1 MKSIGLK
8 LVECWRFAKRIYA
21 AWGIYFTMAAK
32 AAMAFCAFFTLNE
45 YFPGRPFLLR
55 IIVVIAI
62 SLLCSVLPWKY
73 LSFMAA
79 VWLLAQLSALSLEA
93 TAFCFVVLLILAL
106 LRYLMLPGSGL
117 VLVLL
122 PLLFLWKVPFLV
134 PLVVGVTG
142 VLSGFV
148 SVGSGVIIYYL
159 LRLMAENLDYLSMPE
174 GDTLVH
180 RLLFL
185 LKGLAEHKE
194 MMPVLLCFCL
204 TTLVV
209 FFISRVKADYAPQ
222 IAVGFGALLNP
233 ILLAATF
240 DFLRQPPAPESL
252 IWGSLIALPVAL
264 AVSFLHRFLNYAK
277 TENVQFEDD
286 EYYYYVKAVPKMPLS
301 SREERGLRTESRTHA
316 DSAEYQENKEDAS
329 HA

>member
-1 MKSIGLK
+1 MRNIGEK
-8 LVECWRFAKRIYA
+8 LIECWRWAKRFYG
-21 AWGIYFTMAAK
+21 AWGVYLTMAAK
-32 AAMAFCAFFTLNE
+32 AVIAFCALFTLNE

-55 IIVVIAI
+55 FIVVIAI

-73 LSFMAA
+73 LSFLAA

-93 TAFCFVVLLILAL
+93 AGFCFVILLILAL

-142 VLSGFV
+142 VLSGFI
-148 SVGSGVIIYYL
+148 SVGSGVILYYL
-159 LRLMAENLDYLSMPE
+159 LRLMAENLEYLSAPE

-185 LKGLAEHKE
+185 LKGMAEHKE

-204 TTLVV
+204 TTLLV
-209 FFISRVKADYAPQ
+209 FLISRIKADYAPQ
-222 IAVGFGALLNP
+222 IAVCFGALLNP

-240 DFLRQPPAPESL
+240 DFLRRPPAPESL
-252 IWGSLIALPVAL
+252 IWGSVAALPLAL
-264 AVSFLHRFLNYAK
+264 TVSFLHRFLNYAK
-277 TENVQFEDD
+277 TEQVQFEDD
-286 EYYYYVKAVPKMPLS
+286 EYYYYVKAVPKMALS
-301 SREERGLRTESRTHA
+301 AGEERSSGAQARPSVPP
-316 DSAEYQENKEDAS
+316 AEIQENKEDAS

>member
-1 MKSIGLK
+1 MRILGEK
-8 LVECWRFAKRIYA
+8 LLACWRLWKRFYA
-21 AWGIYFTMAAK
+21 AWGTYLTMVAK
-32 AAMAFCAFFTLNE
+32 AAVAFGAFMTLNHF
-45 YFPGRPFLLR
+45 FPGRPFLLR

-62 SLLCSVLPWKY
+62 SLLASVLPWKY
-73 LSFMAA
+73 LSFLAA

-93 TAFCFVVLLILAL
+93 TGFCLVVLLILAL

-122 PLLFLWKVPFLV
+122 PLLFLWRIPFLL

-148 SVGSGVIIYYL
+148 SVGSGVIIYYM
-159 LRLMAENLDYLSMPE
+159 LRLIAENLDYLSASN

-185 LKGLAEHKE
+185 VKGMAEHKQL
-194 MMPVLLCFCL
+194 MPVLFCFCL

-209 FFISRVKADYAPQ
+209 YLISRIKADYAPQ
-222 IAVGFGALLNP
+222 IAVAFGALLNP

-240 DFLRQPPAPESL
+240 DFLRRPVAPDSL
-252 IWGSLIALPVAL
+252 IWGSLLALPVAL
-264 AVSFLHRFLNYAK
+264 IVSFLHRFLNYAK
-277 TENVQFEDD
+277 TENVQF
-286 EYYYYVKAVPKMPLS
+286 
-301 SREERGLRTESRTHA
+301 
-316 DSAEYQENKEDAS
+316 
-329 HA
+329 

>member
-1 MKSIGLK
+1 MRSIGEK
-8 LVECWRFAKRIYA
+8 LAEVWRLAKRVYA
-21 AWGIYFTMAAK
+21 AWGVYLTMAAK
-32 AAMAFCAFFTLNE
+32 AVMAFCAFFTLNQF
-45 YFPGRPFLLR
+45 FPGRPFLLR
-55 IIVVIAI
+55 MIVVIAI
-62 SLLCSVLPWKY
+62 SLLCAVLPWKY

-106 LRYLMLPGSGL
+106 LRYLMLPASALTL
-117 VLVLL
+117 VAL
-122 PLLFLWKVPFLV
+122 PLLFLWRVPFVV
-134 PLVVGVTG
+134 PLIVGVTG

-148 SVGSGVIIYYL
+148 SVGSGVILYYL
-159 LRLMAENLDYLSMPE
+159 LRLIAENLEYLSAPE

-185 LKGLAEHKE
+185 LKGMAEHKE
-194 MMPVLLCFCL
+194 MMPVLFCFCL

-209 FFISRVKADYAPQ
+209 FLISRMKADYAPQ

-240 DFLRQPPAPESL
+240 DFLRRPPAPESL
-252 IWGSLIALPVAL
+252 IWGSVAALPLAL

-277 TENVQFEDD
+277 TEQVQFEDD
-286 EYYYYVKAVPKMPLS
+286 EYYYYVKAVPKMALS
-301 SREERGLRTESRTHA
+301 AGEERSSGAQARPSVPP
-316 DSAEYQENKEDAS
+316 AENQENKEDAS